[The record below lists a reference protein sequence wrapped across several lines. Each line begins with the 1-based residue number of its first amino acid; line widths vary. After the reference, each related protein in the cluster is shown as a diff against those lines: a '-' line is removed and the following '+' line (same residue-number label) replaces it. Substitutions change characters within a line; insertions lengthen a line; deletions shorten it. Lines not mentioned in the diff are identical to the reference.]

1 MDLNNNCRWPKADVE
16 QLLSLTMYQN
26 IQKIHSTDSSALIP
40 LQQARKIQ
48 KSATQTYERL
58 TETFCVLWSCLKL
71 FSLAKP
77 QKRM

>member
-16 QLLSLTMYQN
+16 HLLSLTMYQN

-48 KSATQTYERL
+48 KSARQTYERF
-58 TETFCVLWSCLKL
+58 TEMFCVCYGHV
-71 FSLAKP
+71 
-77 QKRM
+77 